1 MVSINMQMSQRSQ
14 TVATSGSI
22 QGSITDPAGAV
33 VPGAAITIT
42 NTGTQASRTF
52 SGLSFYPH
60 LPVTQYAR
68 TELRNG
74 EFEADGQ
81 SGAGALAQRSVA

>member
-1 MVSINMQMSQRSQ
+1 MVSINMQTSQRSQ
-14 TVATSGSI
+14 TVATSLTI

-33 VPGAAITIT
+33 VPGATITIT
-42 NTGTQASRTF
+42 NTGTEASRSF

-60 LPVTQYAR
+60 LPVTQYPR

-74 EFEADGQ
+74 DLKPTDEA
-81 SGAGALAQRSVA
+81 AGTLAQRSVA

>member
-1 MVSINMQMSQRSQ
+1 MVSINMQTSQRSQ
-14 TVATSGSI
+14 TVATSGTI

-33 VPGAAITIT
+33 VPGATITIT

-60 LPVTQYAR
+60 LPVTQYPR
-68 TELRNG
+68 TELRTATLKPTD
-74 EFEADGQ
+74 EAGQ
-81 SGAGALAQRSVA
+81 VL

>member
-1 MVSINMQMSQRSQ
+1 MVSINMQTSQRSQ
-14 TVATSGSI
+14 TVATSGTI

-60 LPVTQYAR
+60 LPVTQYPR

-74 EFEADGQ
+74 DFEADGR